1 MITERPAHHY
11 GPTLDELVDEASCK
25 SQSGWDW
32 TGPPSQVAAARNLA
46 AHDSPHRGVS
56 VPRRVGTGSSRIG
69 IVTDRY
75 ITIRAVAEGVDPSA
89 AIADIASRDLV
100 MVDPTRLCR
109 EGVSQCSGA

>member
-1 MITERPAHHY
+1 
-11 GPTLDELVDEASCK
+11 
-25 SQSGWDW
+25 
-32 TGPPSQVAAARNLA
+32 
-46 AHDSPHRGVS
+46 
-56 VPRRVGTGSSRIG
+56 
-69 IVTDRY
+69 VTDRY